1 MGVQANGHAIREIR
15 ERSGLS
21 LSGLAAATEID
32 LTTISRIE
40 NGKRPGTEAQL
51 VEIARA
57 LKAPLLAIINTAVTQ

>member
-1 MGVQANGHAIREIR
+1 MQANGHAIREIR

-21 LSGLAAATEID
+21 LSGLAGATGID

-40 NGKRPGTEAQL
+40 NGKRPGTEEQI

-57 LKAPLLAIINTAVTQ
+57 LKTPLLAIINSPAA